1 MRHAALW
8 ILVTG
13 MVLVAWAAVPSTG
26 VVAAE
31 DERHGGGGGQKNF
44 SAKLVS
50 FNEVPS
56 ISSGAQGTFRARLNQ
71 AGDTLTYRL
80 TYSGITDGAAVTQ
93 SHIHLGQRH
102 TNGGIMVWLCSGTLT
117 DPTGLA
123 PACPAAPGGTVEG
136 TLTAANIIQTPAS
149 PAPPSPPA
157 QGVGPGEFEKFV
169 EALREG
175 AAYANVHST
184 RFPGGEL
191 RGQVQ

>member
-1 MRHAALW
+1 MRHIGLS

-13 MVLVAWAAVPSTG
+13 TVLAGLATAPSG
-26 VVAAE
+26 VVTAQE
-31 DERHGGGGGQKNF
+31 ERHGGGGQRNF
-44 SAKLVS
+44 AAKLVS

-56 ISSGAQGTFRARLNQ
+56 ISSNAEGTFRARLNQ
-71 AGDTLTYRL
+71 AGDALSYRL

-93 SHIHLGQRH
+93 AHIHLGQRH

-123 PACPAAPGGTVEG
+123 PACPAAPGGSVEG

-149 PAPPSPPA
+149 PAPPAPPG

-184 RFPGGEL
+184 RFQGGEL
-191 RGQVQ
+191 RGQIQ